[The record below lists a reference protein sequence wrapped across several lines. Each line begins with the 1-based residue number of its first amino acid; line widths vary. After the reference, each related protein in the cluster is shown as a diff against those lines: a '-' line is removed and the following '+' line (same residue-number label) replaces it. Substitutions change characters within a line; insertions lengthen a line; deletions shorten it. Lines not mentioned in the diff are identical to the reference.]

1 MKQKAPFILK
11 FSTKDGE
18 RRSDSSDSRH
28 QHDDVRS
35 GSAMPHRLCE
45 IRFRS
50 CIFRKEKH
58 VRQKAICCGRSGRK
72 TGRRS
77 WTDPEHTLLYG

>member
-1 MKQKAPFILK
+1 MKQKTPFILK

-50 CIFRKEKH
+50 CIFH
-58 VRQKAICCGRSGRK
+58 
-72 TGRRS
+72 
-77 WTDPEHTLLYG
+77 